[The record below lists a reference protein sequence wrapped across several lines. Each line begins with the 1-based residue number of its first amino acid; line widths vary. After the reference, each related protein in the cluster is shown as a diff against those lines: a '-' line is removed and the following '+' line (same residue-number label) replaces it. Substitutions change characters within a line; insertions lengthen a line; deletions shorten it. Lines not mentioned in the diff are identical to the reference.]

1 MGKATEQHRGSC
13 LCGAVQFTVNGPLGA
28 GDMCHCQQ
36 CRLWTGHVYA
46 STEVR
51 RKSLTFQKKESLK
64 WFESSGKVRRGF
76 CADCGSPMFF
86 DPLDQHQHN
95 WIGIALGSFTE
106 ATGVDIERHIF
117 TAEKGD
123 YYIIADGAPQHDH

>member
-1 MGKATEQHRGSC
+1 MTQAKHQGSC
-13 LCGAVQFTVNGPLGA
+13 LCGSVKFTVDGELGA

-46 STEVR
+46 STEVKR
-51 RKSLTFQKKESLK
+51 SALHFDSKETLK

-76 CADCGSPMFF
+76 CGACGSPMFF
-86 DPLDQHQHN
+86 DPMDHQQHD
-95 WIGIALGSFTE
+95 WIGIALGSFTN

-123 YYIIADGAPQHDH
+123 YYIIADGAPQHDY